1 MLAGFHAPIIFVLSF
16 QDKKSVENC
25 CICFCR
31 LVDNFQTDQRTLKE
45 IAVHGLL
52 TNIQQLLVV
61 SPSVISTSTFVMVI
75 RMLSIM
81 CASCPDLAVVLLKQS
96 RSATVHLGK
105 RVKISIRLTK
115 TFIVNCSL
123 ISVGISF
130 YKFNENHSFK
140 DIRHHGQ

>member
-1 MLAGFHAPIIFVLSF
+1 MHILTCFHAPIFFVLLF

-96 RSATVHLGK
+96 RSDTVHAG
-105 RVKISIRLTK
+105 
-115 TFIVNCSL
+115 
-123 ISVGISF
+123 
-130 YKFNENHSFK
+130 
-140 DIRHHGQ
+140 

>member
-1 MLAGFHAPIIFVLSF
+1 MRTFNEKKMFGIRKNMHILTWFYAPIFFVLFF

-96 RSATVHLGK
+96 RSDTVHAG
-105 RVKISIRLTK
+105 
-115 TFIVNCSL
+115 
-123 ISVGISF
+123 
-130 YKFNENHSFK
+130 
-140 DIRHHGQ
+140 

>member
-1 MLAGFHAPIIFVLSF
+1 MKNICLQSEKYTVLAGFHAPIIFVLSF

-96 RSATVHLGK
+96 RSATVHLRK
-105 RVKISIRLTK
+105 RVKISIRLNK
-115 TFIVNCSL
+115 TYVVNCL
-123 ISVGISF
+123 FIDIS
-130 YKFNENHSFK
+130 
-140 DIRHHGQ
+140 RHQFL

>member
-1 MLAGFHAPIIFVLSF
+1 MKNICLQSEKYTVLAGFHAPIIFVLSF

-96 RSATVHLGK
+96 RSATGHLRK
-105 RVKISIRLTK
+105 KAQNQHRT
-115 TFIVNCSL
+115 N
-123 ISVGISF
+123 
-130 YKFNENHSFK
+130 
-140 DIRHHGQ
+140 